1 MNKILSKFFL
11 GVFALSLVA
20 TTLTSCG
27 GDDEAEENEDGT
39 EEEK

>member
-1 MNKILSKFFL
+1 MNKFLSKFFL

-27 GDDEAEENEDGT
+27 GDDEAEENEDDKEA
-39 EEEK
+39 EE